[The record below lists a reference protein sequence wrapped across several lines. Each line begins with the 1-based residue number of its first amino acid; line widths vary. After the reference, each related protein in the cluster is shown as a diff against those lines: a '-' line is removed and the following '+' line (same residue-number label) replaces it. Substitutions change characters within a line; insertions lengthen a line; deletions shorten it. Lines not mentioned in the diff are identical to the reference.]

1 VTIGAVA
8 DELETARR
16 AHRPFLASEDGLC
29 AYDDRVPDL
38 TAEAEDAYRAALG
51 RVVQRA
57 RGLDEAGLT
66 LAESVTRDVVLDA
79 AERELTL
86 LDSGG
91 LEHTVAPAM
100 AEGPSALL
108 TVASRTV
115 LRTPQDATA
124 YLARCRAMPA
134 YLQAHVARLQE
145 GARHDR
151 RPVAA
156 LVQAATRQVDEAL
169 ASGSDAF
176 SAVPPPPG
184 WAGAAAWQ
192 QEVARAGDA
201 TARALVGWCVA
212 VSALAVR
219 GDDACGLCHL
229 PGGADDY
236 AALVRAHTT
245 LDVTP
250 AEVHALGRTQ
260 VEALHDAVVELGG
273 ELGHA
278 GLDATMEAVLA
289 SGADVGPDAAMAAC
303 RAAIARAQDVL
314 AQWIPAPIPPA
325 CDVVAMPAH
334 LAAAGHA
341 PHYTPPRLDGSP
353 GLFWFNTQV
362 PQTGAGWAGEA
373 LAFHEASPGHHLQLG
388 RSQALSG
395 LPALQRHGFVNAYG
409 EGWALYAERLAD
421 EADLY
426 STPEMRLGALVLQLF
441 RAARLVVDTGIH
453 AEGWGWAQAA
463 AWLRQTVPL
472 PAAFAEA
479 EIGRYVAAPGQALSY
494 AVGQHELLRLRA
506 DAQRRLG
513 SRFRP
518 RAFHAA
524 VLDSGSV
531 PLATVGRL
539 VDAWVA
545 AC

>member
-1 VTIGAVA
+1 VTIASVA
-8 DELETARR
+8 DELDVAWRE
-16 AHRPFLASEDGLC
+16 HRPLLASEDGLD

-38 TAEAEDAYRAALG
+38 TVEAEDAYRAAL
-51 RVVQRA
+51 RRLAQRA
-57 RGLDEAGLT
+57 RALDETA
-66 LAESVTRDVVLDA
+66 LAFADSVTRDVVLDA
-79 AERELTL
+79 AQRELTL
-86 LDSGG
+86 LESGG
-91 LEHTVAPAM
+91 LEHTVAPVM

-115 LRTPQDATA
+115 LRTPQDASA

-134 YLQAHVARLQE
+134 YLHAHVARLQE

-169 ASGSDAF
+169 ASGADVFAS
-176 SAVPPPPG
+176 VPPPPG
-184 WAGAAAWQ
+184 WPGAEPWR
-192 QEVARAGDA
+192 QELARAGGA
-201 TARALVGWCVA
+201 TAGALVGWREA

-219 GDDACGLCHL
+219 ADDACGLCHL
-229 PGGADDY
+229 PGGEGDY

-250 AEVHALGRTQ
+250 AEVHALGRAQ

-278 GLDATMEAVLA
+278 GLAATMEAFLA
-289 SGADVGPDAAMAAC
+289 SGADVDADAAMAAC
-303 RAAIARAQDVL
+303 RAAIARAQDAL

-388 RSQALSG
+388 RAQALSA

-421 EADLY
+421 EAGLY
-426 STPEMRLGALVLQLF
+426 SAPEMRLGALVLQLF

-453 AEGWGWAQAA
+453 AEGWGWTHAV

-518 RAFHAA
+518 REFHAA

-531 PLATVGRL
+531 PLPTVGRL
-539 VDAWVA
+539 VDAWIA